1 MFSYNE
7 KGIRMSGSELWLDA
21 ERKVDF
27 SYVSH
32 GHADHIKSHNKILA
46 TPATAKFFEKRR
58 GRTDVTTLGFG
69 ESMDIDDMHIQLYPA
84 GHVLGSS
91 MIHIQKNGASLL
103 YTGDFKMQQSW
114 TAEAIEIPHADI
126 LIMESTFGS
135 PDYRFNGNRE
145 SLVNELVRFVEDAHR
160 WRTSPVVLAYAL
172 GKAQEAM
179 KILGDCGYTTK
190 VYVSAWELAQI
201 YRNFGVKFKNCFL
214 WDGGVLGY
222 NEVLIVPPHVRKA
235 KTIQRLSR
243 QRTVMLSGWANNEK
257 TKYRYGADDAI
268 ALSDHADFDELLEFV
283 RQVAPQKVY
292 CTHGLEDFPFYLRRI
307 GYDAKLLKERDQLS
321 LL

>member
-1 MFSYNE
+1 LFDYNE
-7 KGIRMSGSELWLDA
+7 KGIRVSGSDLWLDA

-32 GHADHIKSHNKILA
+32 GHADHIKSHKKILA
-46 TPATAKFFEKRR
+46 TPATAKFFKKRR
-58 GRTDVTTLGFG
+58 GQTEMAILDFG
-69 ESMDIDDMHIQLYPA
+69 ESLDIDSMHIQLYPA

-135 PDYRFNGNRE
+135 PEYRFNGNRK
-145 SLVNELVRFVEDAHR
+145 SLVDELVRFVEEAHQ
-160 WRTSPVVLAYAL
+160 WRRSPVVLAYAL

-179 KILGDCGYTTK
+179 KILGDYGYKTK

-201 YRNFGVKFKNCFL
+201 YRDFGVHFKNCFL
-214 WDGGVLGY
+214 WDGGSLAY
-222 NEVLIVPPHVRKA
+222 NEVLIITPHTRKTKA
-235 KTIQRLSR
+235 VQRLSR

-257 TKYRYGADDAI
+257 TKYRYGADESI
-268 ALSDHADFDELLEFV
+268 ALSDHADFEELLEFV

-292 CTHGLEDFPFYLRRI
+292 CTHGLENFPFYLRKI
-307 GYDAKLLKERDQLS
+307 GFDAELLKKSDQLS